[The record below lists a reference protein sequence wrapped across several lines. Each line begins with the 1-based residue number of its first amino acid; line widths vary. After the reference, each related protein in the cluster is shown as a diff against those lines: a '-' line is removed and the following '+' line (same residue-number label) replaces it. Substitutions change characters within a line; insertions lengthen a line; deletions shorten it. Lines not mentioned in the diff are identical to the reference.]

1 VTGPVST
8 VLLAATAGLL
18 VWLAVLLAR
27 PPASARLVAA
37 GLAPVPSA
45 SAPAAG
51 RRTRRRG
58 GGETSRSGPVIR
70 PPPAGRTAP
79 VARSGLRWSAVVGPA
94 SAGCAAWALLGG
106 LPGLLVGLATV
117 AWLGRR
123 AVVRVRRPDPAAAA
137 EVRRVL
143 PFAEG
148 LLAACLAAGVP
159 PATAVAVVAGAAPEP
174 VASLLAPVAAELALG
189 ATPRRAWGDRL
200 SDPSTGPMAAA
211 LVRAAETGAPAAA
224 ALRAHADDLLRQR
237 RSSAAAAVAALEVR
251 VALPLGL
258 CFLPAFVLAGIVP
271 TVWSLVVPLLS
282 AP

>member
-1 VTGPVST
+1 M
-8 VLLAATAGLL
+8 LLAAPAGLL

-37 GLAPVPSA
+37 GLGPARPS
-45 SAPAAG
+45 SAPAAEPPA
-51 RRTRRRG
+51 RRPG
-58 GGETSRSGPVIR
+58 GSETARSEPVVR
-70 PPPAGRTAP
+70 PPPAGRSAP
-79 VARSGLRWSAVVGPA
+79 AGPSGLPWSAVVGPV

-106 LPGLLVGLATV
+106 LPGLLAGVATV
-117 AWLGRR
+117 AALGRR

-137 EVRRVL
+137 EMRRVL

-159 PATAVAVVAGAAPEP
+159 PGTAVAVVAGAAPEP
-174 VASLLAPVAAELALG
+174 VASLLTPVAAELALG

-200 SDPSTGPMAAA
+200 ADPSTGPMAAA
-211 LVRAAETGAPAAA
+211 LVRAAETGAPAAS

-258 CFLPAFVLAGIVP
+258 CFLPAFVLVGVVP
-271 TVWSLVVPLLS
+271 TVWSLVVPLLA